1 MSKTT
6 ITVNDLSF
14 AVEDTGGDGA
24 SVLLLHGFPDSSAL
38 WRHQIPALT
47 ASGYRVIAPDLRGY
61 GDSDRP
67 EGADQYR
74 LELLASD
81 VLGVLDALD
90 VGSTSV
96 VGHDWGA
103 ALGWGLAALTP
114 ERVNRFVA
122 LSVGHPVGYFADL
135 RQREM
140 SWYMLFFQYTGL
152 AEDALRRDGWALL
165 REWTRNPVDIE
176 RYMVDLDRPGALTA
190 ALNYY
195 RANITA
201 EAFGSGGGLE
211 LPNVACPVL
220 GVWGDGDYACGEAQ
234 MLASAKHVSGPWRY
248 HRVCGAGHWIPLDA
262 PDELTNLLLDFLAE
276 SPSAAAPSAS

>member
-6 ITVNDLSF
+6 ITINDLSF

-47 ASGYRVIAPDLRGY
+47 AAGYRVIAPDLRGY

-81 VLGVLDALD
+81 ILGVLDALD

-122 LSVGHPVGYFADL
+122 LSVGHPGGYFG
-135 RQREM
+135 RP
-140 SWYMLFFQYTGL
+140 SGIP
-152 AEDALRRDGWALL
+152 EDVLRRIMTERASGAGLRVIAEGLTADGVPTA
-165 REWTRNPVDIE
+165 R
-176 RYMVDLDRPGALTA
+176 GALKWSTSTVQAALAGQDAAKLRATA
-190 ALNYY
+190 A
-195 RANITA
+195 
-201 EAFGSGGGLE
+201 
-211 LPNVACPVL
+211 
-220 GVWGDGDYACGEAQ
+220 GV
-234 MLASAKHVSGPWRY
+234 
-248 HRVCGAGHWIPLDA
+248 
-262 PDELTNLLLDFLAE
+262 
-276 SPSAAAPSAS
+276 